1 MSLGILPALIGAAA
15 ALAPTIYSIVD
26 DQQRRKKERKDQA
39 RQQMEAV
46 RVEHYQNAGIPAVQ
60 IPDAPVAQ
68 ESGWPSWALPVAIT
82 GGVILFGS
90 AVLMAVLP
98 SGEKKRE
105 PRSKKHKKLRKHEDH
120 YDEVEEDEAEE

>member
-39 RQQMEAV
+39 KQQMEAV

-98 SGEKKRE
+98 SGKKSSKG
-105 PRSKKHKKLRKHEDH
+105 SKKHKKLRRHEDH
-120 YDEVEEDEAEE
+120 YDEVEEDDQDG